1 MKALL
6 APLIF
11 VCVSSSLLLLSSLDS
26 HGAQIS
32 PQLIEQVMQM
42 PAAERERLARQFG
55 VTLPTGAVQGRFEN
69 EGGSDRGEPLDPDYS
84 ADQFLETSKDQ
95 IERRPTKDPREQDT
109 LKRFGSNLFTSR
121 NSMYVPPEST
131 LVPENYKL
139 GPGDVVRAIYF
150 GKESTD
156 LEVSIDQQ
164 GRAFLPKIGP
174 VNVAGLS
181 FDQATSLIQSRIN
194 DQLIGTDVVV
204 TLSSLR
210 EISVFVAGEVERP
223 GRYNLSSLSSVSAA
237 LYLAGGI
244 TEKGSF
250 REVLVKRGGEKI
262 AVFDL
267 YDLLLNGDANGDVNL
282 RNGDV
287 VLVPPALSLVE
298 IDGEIRRPAIYEIIE
313 GETLAW
319 LLKAAGGTTGQAFK
333 SEIQLIRADRT
344 SGVPTIVAVRD
355 LNSALLLE
363 DGDAVRVDRLTDQI
377 SQSVKLSGTV
387 VRPGDF
393 SFRSGAKISDYLSDV
408 RRDLRPNSD
417 LNVSLLVR
425 QKNEQMDI
433 EVLVFSPIE
442 AFKGEP
448 DQDLMLQPHDE
459 IIILPKLRFE
469 ERASA
474 PKSGSEA
481 FERNETILEMGLTS
495 APLAENKL
503 TAEDGSLSRG
513 SSKEALQERV
523 ISRMADVGLAMG
535 SGWTDEDVL
544 EPGSGEVED
553 QELSRA
559 QFIEPLVRKLYS
571 QARAGQPARILKI
584 SGAVN
589 QEGDYPLI
597 ENASVDQLLSLAGG
611 VQDGGFLKAAEIRS
625 TVLLSDRARSEISL
639 VDLSSGTAINFKPGD
654 ELKVNFIPGWSMRD
668 VVSIGGE
675 VVYPGSYTLRAG
687 ETLGSLIQRAGGFTE
702 DAFIEATRY
711 LSETAREQQLRSVR
725 KIADQIRKAA
735 STEALGQE
743 GLRGPNDDGLAF
755 LDRLDDNIEGRI
767 VIDMP
772 RILSGDKVA
781 DIVLQDGDRIEVP
794 KLTQAV
800 YVVGE
805 VLEPGNYRHVN
816 GRNFEDYIGLA
827 AGVTN
832 TAKRKDTYIISPN
845 GRVRRANVGG
855 GFLRFDR
862 EAGQEI
868 EVGSTIVVPPNLDYT
883 KPLDLYAQVSSVVF
897 QSVASIAAFINISNK

>member
-1 MKALL
+1 MKARLGPLL
-6 APLIF
+6 F
-11 VCVSSSLLLLSSLDS
+11 VCVSWTLLLLSSLES
-26 HGAQIS
+26 RSAQIS
-32 PQLIEQVMQM
+32 PQLIEQVMRM
-42 PAAERERLARQFG
+42 PAAQREKLARQFG
-55 VTLPTGAVQGRFEN
+55 VTLPSGAVQGSIEN
-69 EGGSDRGEPLDPDYS
+69 EGGSNRDDALDPDYI

-95 IERRPTKDPREQDT
+95 IERRSTENPKEQDA
-109 LKRFGSNLFTSR
+109 LEIFGTNIFTAR
-121 NSMYVPPEST
+121 NSMYTPPESM

-150 GKESTD
+150 GKESAD
-156 LEVSIDQQ
+156 LEVSVDQQ

-174 VNVAGLS
+174 VNVAGLN
-181 FDQATSLIQSRIN
+181 FDQATSLIQSRIK

-244 TEKGSF
+244 TKQGSF
-250 REVLVKRGGEKI
+250 REVSVKRGGQTI

-267 YDLLLNGDANGDVNL
+267 YDLLLNGDASGDVNL

-287 VLVPPALSLVE
+287 VLVPPAFSFVE

-319 LLKAAGGTTGQAFK
+319 LLKAAGGATGQAFR
-333 SEIQLIRADRT
+333 SEIQLTRADKS

-363 DGDAVRVDRLTDQI
+363 DGDAIRVDRLTDQI
-377 SQSVKLSGTV
+377 SQAIKVSGAV
-387 VRPGDF
+387 VRPGNF
-393 SFRSGAKISDYLSDV
+393 SFRPGAKISDYLSDV
-408 RRDLRPNSD
+408 RRDLLPDSD

-425 QKNEQMDI
+425 QKNAQMDI

-442 AFKGEP
+442 AFKGET

-459 IIILPKLRFE
+459 IIILPMLRFE
-469 ERASA
+469 ERDSVSRFDPENFDRNAIIPEVDLSSA
-474 PKSGSEA
+474 
-481 FERNETILEMGLTS
+481 LLT
-495 APLAENKL
+495 EEKL
-503 TAEDGSLSRG
+503 TAEDGRFSRG
-513 SSKEALQERV
+513 RAKASPQKRV
-523 ISRMADVGLAMG
+523 TSRIAGVDGVME
-535 SGWTDEDVL
+535 SGWPSDLVAELGHGDFEDK
-544 EPGSGEVED
+544 
-553 QELSRA
+553 ELNRA

-571 QARAGQPARILKI
+571 QARAGQPARLLKI

-589 QEGDYPLI
+589 QEGNYPLI
-597 ENASVDQLLSLAGG
+597 DNASVDQLLSLAGG
-611 VQDGGFLKAAEIRS
+611 VQDGGFLKAAEVRS
-625 TVLLSDRARSEISL
+625 TVLLNDRAKSEISL
-639 VDLSSGTAINFKPGD
+639 VDLSSGTDINFKPGD

-668 VVSIGGE
+668 EVSIGGE

-702 DAFIEATRY
+702 DAFVEATRY
-711 LSETAREQQLRSVR
+711 LSETAREQQLRSVK

-735 STEALGQE
+735 STEALGQQ
-743 GLRGPNDDGLAF
+743 GLRGSNDGSLAF

-772 RILSGDKVA
+772 RILAGDEVA

-805 VLEPGNYRHVN
+805 VLEPGNYRHVP

-832 TAKRKDTYIISPN
+832 TAKRKDTYIIAPN
-845 GRVRRANVGG
+845 GRVYRANPGRRWL
-855 GFLRFDR
+855 GFDH
-862 EAGQEI
+862 EANQEI

-897 QSVASIAAFINISNK
+897 QSVASVAAFINISNK